1 VDQPGA
7 AEGFADAVNH
17 RGHVM
22 EMDASR
28 DTLFTDG
35 SLYQVESTWVTQ
47 DADTVHLGDLRGR
60 FVFMALTYTSCEFSC
75 PLIVADMKRIINQVP
90 VDEKRRVHL
99 VLLSIDP
106 ERDTPEVM
114 KAFAASKELSSD
126 QWTLIRGEADEVME
140 MAALLGIRYKKLP
153 DGEFAH
159 SNVITLLNPE
169 GEIVHQQIGLGQER
183 TAASSDKLLAVL
195 SGEA

>member
-1 VDQPGA
+1 
-7 AEGFADAVNH
+7 
-17 RGHVM
+17 
-22 EMDASR
+22 
-28 DTLFTDG
+28 
-35 SLYQVESTWVTQ
+35 
-47 DADTVHLGDLRGR
+47 
-60 FVFMALTYTSCEFSC
+60 
-75 PLIVADMKRIINQVP
+75 
-90 VDEKRRVHL
+90 
-99 VLLSIDP
+99 
-106 ERDTPEVM
+106 
-114 KAFAASKELSSD
+114 
-126 QWTLIRGEADEVME
+126 ME